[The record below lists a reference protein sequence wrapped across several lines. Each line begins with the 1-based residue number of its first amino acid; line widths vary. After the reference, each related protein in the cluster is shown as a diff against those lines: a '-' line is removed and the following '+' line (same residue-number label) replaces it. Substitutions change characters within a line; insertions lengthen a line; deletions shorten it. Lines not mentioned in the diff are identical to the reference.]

1 MPMGNIITVV
11 AVFEIHMDINAVA
24 TTKPRMRFTTFA
36 PIKLI
41 IFRMIRLYKFYF
53 SMAMAMAMINP
64 PHIEETYLCAK
75 EAVVSDSSKPPVN
88 GNKIIGNKAVTVE

>member
-1 MPMGNIITVV
+1 M
-11 AVFEIHMDINAVA
+11 A
-24 TTKPRMRFTTFA
+24 
-36 PIKLI
+36 
-41 IFRMIRLYKFYF
+41 
-53 SMAMAMAMINP
+53 MAMAMAMINP